1 MRRIRQSRSADRE
14 PALHDLFTPDGL
26 EGEPFPDQA
35 DFRFPIRPLA
45 AGLPTDDVVVTDPL
59 SEGSETELLFRRGG
73 EQSARGRASE
83 AVVTYRSLLEL
94 DEHHVAARAAL
105 ATILESQGDLDA
117 ASDQL
122 TLALADA
129 PTDPVLLS
137 QRGAVLGQLKR
148 YVEAEAD
155 LRRALRESADHPV
168 ALHQLG
174 LLLHRKGLPAE
185 AVTTLR
191 RAIDADPANAATHFY
206 LGEALHH
213 QGDLAGA
220 EAALKRAAELDLRHG
235 KAYHLLGRILDRQG
249 RTDEAREMY
258 RRAREAAR

>member
-14 PALHDLFTPDGL
+14 PALHDFFTPDGL

-35 DFRFPIRPLA
+35 DFRFPVRPLA

-59 SEGSETELLFRRGG
+59 AEGSETELLFRRAG
-73 EQSARGRASE
+73 EQAARGRGSE

-105 ATILESQGDLDA
+105 ATILEAQGDLDA
-117 ASDQL
+117 AADQL
-122 TLALADA
+122 TLALLDA
-129 PTDPVLLS
+129 PADPLLLS
-137 QRGAVLGQLKR
+137 QRGSVLGQLKR
-148 YVEAEAD
+148 YVEAEGD
-155 LRRALRESADHPV
+155 LRRALRESPDHPV

-185 AVTTLR
+185 AVTALR
-191 RAIDADPANAATHFY
+191 RAIDADPANPATHFY